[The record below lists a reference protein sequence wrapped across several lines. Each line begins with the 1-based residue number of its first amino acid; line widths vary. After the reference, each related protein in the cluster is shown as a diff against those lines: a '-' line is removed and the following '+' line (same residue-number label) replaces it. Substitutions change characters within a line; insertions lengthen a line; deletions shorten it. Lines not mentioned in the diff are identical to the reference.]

1 MHTISWLPYLSLVTV
16 QDLKCLSFLLLP
28 TKRIWGRL
36 AICTIGTYSVLSL
49 NVEQAM
55 STHTHTMTRDI
66 WKLALRDLYSSS
78 NSSSTNP
85 MLRWIGCK
93 RMQEPNE
100 APTPV
105 SYPQSPSPSMFPST
119 ANIAPATVWY
129 TCRGIYLYP
138 QCWEHPPIA
147 GTRRVILSSQ
157 GTTHERQIREFHYC
171 SGSISILQ
179 SIDRS
184 PTRRRR
190 RCCCQPPTGRQP
202 LSIPLWESRVWIS
215 SLATLGAQLRASY
228 SLTVLSSPRVDAVSY
243 ILLAIKSLLLHYFC
257 VAEGGEKVP
266 SWGLLFC
273 FGHEF
278 SMRLS
283 TCPPLFIPAEFDV
296 WGFWSGVT
304 TSHQYFFTLK
314 IVGVFFFLVYLLLQ
328 IQQNG

>member
-1 MHTISWLPYLSLVTV
+1 MDWVQTHAGTKWGPNTCIISTISISIHVPQYCKYCASHCMIYMQGDLSISTV
-16 QDLKCLSFLLLP
+16 
-28 TKRIWGRL
+28 
-36 AICTIGTYSVLSL
+36 
-49 NVEQAM
+49 
-55 STHTHTMTRDI
+55 
-66 WKLALRDLYSSS
+66 LR
-78 NSSSTNP
+78 
-85 MLRWIGCK
+85 
-93 RMQEPNE
+93 
-100 APTPV
+100 APT
-105 SYPQSPSPSMFPST
+105 
-119 ANIAPATVWY
+119 N
-129 TCRGIYLYP
+129 
-138 QCWEHPPIA
+138 